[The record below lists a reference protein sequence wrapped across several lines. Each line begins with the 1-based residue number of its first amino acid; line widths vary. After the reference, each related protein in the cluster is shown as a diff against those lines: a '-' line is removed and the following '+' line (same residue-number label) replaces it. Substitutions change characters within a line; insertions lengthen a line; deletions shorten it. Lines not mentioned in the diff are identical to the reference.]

1 MKLFERMLVLVFMYM
16 DVTFVLGGWGFKIY
30 NRIPVWICLGEVTYS
45 SLYLVGVIFVIFI
58 QAKFFLP
65 GDLLEDLALDPALD
79 PLADL

>member
-1 MKLFERMLVLVFMYM
+1 
-16 DVTFVLGGWGFKIY
+16 
-30 NRIPVWICLGEVTYS
+30 
-45 SLYLVGVIFVIFI
+45 VIFVIFI